1 MFSNGS
7 VRLYLEWFLKDVTL
21 LNGSVFVCML
31 SNLHTVQ
38 LHHSPQLGL
47 LFVNTYN
54 NVGLLKCLLTICLR
68 IREYL

>member
-47 LFVNTYN
+47 LFVNA
-54 NVGLLKCLLTICLR
+54 
-68 IREYL
+68 